1 MSTGGTLFWSGVVL
15 IGVALAA
22 PGLQRAD
29 SEAPATRPEGD
40 KRVPSAPVRQASAP
54 AGQAGQELVRGPD
67 GHFYADAQVNGAPIH
82 FMVDT
87 GATAVA
93 LSREDAQRAGLQLGP
108 ERSVARGVG
117 GLVEVIPVTID
128 RITLGGLEA
137 RHVRA
142 AVVDDLDVS
151 LLGQSFLSQVQS
163 VEIHS
168 DRMVMR

>member
-22 PGLQRAD
+22 PSLQRPDAA
-29 SEAPATRPEGD
+29 APAPEAERP
-40 KRVPSAPVRQASAP
+40 RPAAAAPAQPSASSGLAA
-54 AGQAGQELVRGPD
+54 QELVRNAD
-67 GHFYADAQVNGAPIH
+67 GHFYADAQVNGAPTR

-93 LSREDAQRAGLQLGP
+93 LTREDAQRAGLQLGP

-128 RITLGGLEA
+128 RISIGGLEA

-151 LLGQSFLSQVQS
+151 LLGQSFLSQVSS
-163 VEIHS
+163 VEIQG